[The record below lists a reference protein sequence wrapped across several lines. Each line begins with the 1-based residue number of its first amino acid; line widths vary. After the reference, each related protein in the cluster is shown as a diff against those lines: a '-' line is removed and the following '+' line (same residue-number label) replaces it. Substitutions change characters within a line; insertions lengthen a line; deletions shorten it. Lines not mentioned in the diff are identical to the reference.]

1 MVVSFSLKSLKALGV
16 LAPKWSLG
24 LYTPNNQVNCF
35 RAYRMGA
42 FIGIFILML
51 FNEGLVDA
59 EVCLC
64 SVAGP
69 P

>member
-1 MVVSFSLKSLKALGV
+1 MAVSFSLKSLNALGV
-16 LAPKWSLG
+16 LAPKWSL
-24 LYTPNNQVNCF
+24 TPNNQVNCF
-35 RAYRMGA
+35 RSYRMGA
-42 FIGIFILML
+42 FIGICILML